1 MGLGI
6 LGFIKGFAPEIIYAG
21 GLFFMISLALRR
33 RVDLALLFLVP
44 LLPLRNVI
52 EKIQMFPVGKDFVDI
67 ILIALIVGWIIS
79 KNREGKPLFAPTPFN
94 KVLFFMIF
102 YTYILLWLGSFYLHF
117 PTPLN
122 FADERLQTWKN
133 YMVLPLLY
141 FLVVNNISTQ
151 KQIKRLVLAMVCGW
165 IIMDYYTGNQISW
178 MPGLVSREKIEG
190 TFTWAGV
197 NAVAAFY
204 AQYVFIFLGLWF
216 TVKDKFWRVICMLI
230 ILLGVYIV
238 LFLYSR
244 GAYVALLTGTM
255 AIVLIRKKILII
267 PLFLLLL
274 SWQSILPPLVVE
286 RINQTSTSSG
296 SLDDSSEKRLAV
308 WKESIKLF
316 GKNPVTGVGFNVFPY
331 LGYELGDT
339 HNMFL
344 KILVEQGIFGM
355 FIFLFMFLLAL
366 KSGWRLYKNT
376 EDSFLKGLGLG
387 FIACVIATM
396 TTNVFGDRWTYVQLG
411 AYYWVFLALVVRGN
425 IIIEEEPS
433 VVDK

>member
-6 LGFIKGFAPEIIYAG
+6 LGFIKGFAPEIIYIG
-21 GLFFMISLALRR
+21 GLAVMILLALRR

-44 LLPLRNVI
+44 LLPLQNVI
-52 EKIQMFPVGKDFVDI
+52 EKLQMFPVGKDFVDV
-67 ILIALIVGWIIS
+67 ILMALILGWIIS
-79 KNREGKPLFAPTPFN
+79 KNREGNPLFTPTPFN
-94 KVLFFMIF
+94 KIIFFMII
-102 YTYILLWLGSFYLHF
+102 YTYILLWFGSLYLRF

-141 FLVVNNISTQ
+141 FLVVNNITSQ

-216 TVKDKFWRVICMLI
+216 TVRDKFWRTICTVI

-244 GAYVALLTGTM
+244 GAYVALLAGTM

-286 RINQTSTSSG
+286 RIHQTSTSSG
-296 SLDDSSEKRLAV
+296 SLDDSSAKRLAV

-316 GKNPVTGVGFNVFPY
+316 EKNPVTRRH
-331 LGYELGDT
+331 T
-339 HNMFL
+339 
-344 KILVEQGIFGM
+344 
-355 FIFLFMFLLAL
+355 
-366 KSGWRLYKNT
+366 
-376 EDSFLKGLGLG
+376 
-387 FIACVIATM
+387 
-396 TTNVFGDRWTYVQLG
+396 
-411 AYYWVFLALVVRGN
+411 
-425 IIIEEEPS
+425 
-433 VVDK
+433 